1 MELRHPTPPTD
12 SPHMSSTLLHAD
24 ARKAYDD
31 LWQRTLAKINGDLN
45 RLIYLASTRD
55 YNSGRYHHA
64 GLETH
69 FGADAVREALE
80 TAHRELFEKLTL
92 CSLEELVIQ
101 LALYVQCSRETPEE
115 LLKTWRTLQPY
126 RVAIP
131 LDVEPLTVHLF
142 LSNLKLALEVLQ
154 QRQSRLPDHR

>member
-1 MELRHPTPPTD
+1 MNPA
-12 SPHMSSTLLHAD
+12 LLHAD
-24 ARKAYDD
+24 ARRAYDD
-31 LWQRTLAKINGDLN
+31 LWQRTLSKISGDLN

-101 LALYVQCSRETPEE
+101 LALYVEASRETPDE
-115 LLKTWRTLQPY
+115 LLKAWRTLQPY

-131 LDVEPLTVHLF
+131 LDVEPLAVHLF

-154 QRQSRLPDHR
+154 QRQSRRPPADR

>member
-1 MELRHPTPPTD
+1 MNGTI
-12 SPHMSSTLLHAD
+12 LHAE

-31 LWQRTLAKINGDLN
+31 LWQRTLAKIQGDLN

-64 GLETH
+64 GMEAH

-101 LALYVQCSRETPEE
+101 LALYVQSSRETPDE
-115 LLKTWRTLQPY
+115 LLRTWRNLQPY

-154 QRQSRLPDHR
+154 QRQSRRPEDL

>member
-1 MELRHPTPPTD
+1 
-12 SPHMSSTLLHAD
+12 MSSTLLHSD
-24 ARKAYDD
+24 ARRAYDD
-31 LWQRTLAKINGDLN
+31 LWQRSLTKISGDLN

-64 GLETH
+64 GLEKH
-69 FGADAVREALE
+69 FGAEPVREALE

-92 CSLEELVIQ
+92 YSLEELVGQ
-101 LALYVQCSRETPEE
+101 LELYVESSRETPDE
-115 LLKTWRTLQPY
+115 LLKAWRTLQPY

-131 LDVEPLTVHLF
+131 LDVEPVAVQLF

-154 QRQSRLPDHR
+154 QRQFRRSLGP